1 MSVVVKRIAM
11 AMLLSTAL
19 ANGQAEGKLLSRLSA
34 ELESLNNLCL
44 KMFESKTTLNA
55 SCAVTGVC
63 TGGALLMVQLGLL
76 DVAGILGGLSFA
88 SFLSLAHSTSSNRDR
103 QHREAYELE
112 KKIIEEL
119 YKQGQSEGMTLYQ
132 AAKRLKET
140 TRLADDSVE
149 VNDRIDMFL
158 NIFMRVDWPY
168 EPYAVDMHRI
178 EELVDEHG
186 GYPLTVEEDGLLFN
200 NNNFASYTD
209 LFGET
214 IIVDHTQEEVGVTGN

>member
-1 MSVVVKRIAM
+1 MTRLVRHVSMVV
-11 AMLLSTAL
+11 LLSTAL
-19 ANGQAEGKLLSRLSA
+19 ASGQAVAKPPSKM
-34 ELESLNNLCL
+34 ESLNSLL
-44 KMFESKTTLNA
+44 GKIFESKTALHA
-55 SCAVTGVC
+55 SWAVTGV
-63 TGGALLMVQLGLL
+63 GSYGAMIFTSLGHL
-76 DVAGILGGLSFA
+76 DAAAILGTLSFSGVA
-88 SFLSLAHSTSSNRDR
+88 SLMGSISANRDR
-103 QHREAYELE
+103 QHREAYQLE

-178 EELVDEHG
+178 EALVDEHG
-186 GYPLTVEEDGLLFN
+186 GFPLTVEEDGLLFN

-214 IIVDHTQEEVGVTGN
+214 IIVDRTQEEVGVTGN